1 MIQLISPMAEEINE
15 PSLNQLVEL
24 VLHEGSM
31 YWNSGCGAAELI
43 FYSEGERTS
52 LELIF
57 ERQAGFYILFKDED
71 GKRFMAK
78 SQGNPSQVFTPYVG
92 GEPMPIPGVFF
103 VPRQLAAIAVEYFHQ
118 TGKPTPQITWVD
130 SSDSDWSAIKS

>member
-1 MIQLISPMAEEINE
+1 MKAVCIGI
-15 PSLNQLVEL
+15 
-24 VLHEGSM
+24 SM

-78 SQGNPSQVFTPYVG
+78 SQGIGSP
-92 GEPMPIPGVFF
+92 
-103 VPRQLAAIAVEYFHQ
+103 
-118 TGKPTPQITWVD
+118 PT
-130 SSDSDWSAIKS
+130 